1 MPVTYARIN
10 VSNFLHNLAEIKRLT
25 GRKICMAAKADS
37 YGHGAE
43 VLVKAGE
50 ESGLVDAAGI
60 ADVSEGIKLRKAG
73 VKLPILIYR
82 GCIAEGLSK
91 VAEYDIQPFVS
102 CLEYA
107 KAVEKAA
114 EKADKKIKVH
124 LKVDSGMSR
133 AGCRWEDALPL
144 ARYIEASP
152 YLELAGACTH
162 FAVSDTFSDVDV
174 YDTRRQ
180 IENFRRAIDS
190 IKGDGIDIPTV
201 HCAASGAILCYPE
214 TWYDMVRPG
223 ILVYGYPPSRETEG
237 KLDLKPVMDFVSH
250 VLQVKEIRKGEKVS
264 YGFTWQAKEDTTI
277 AVIGAGYADGYNRLL
292 SNKGRVC
299 IKGKSYPLA
308 GRVCMDQFMV
318 DLGTN
323 PDGIKPDDEAILFG
337 SPDKGQAVMDAFE
350 AAEICG
356 TISYELLCNIN
367 PRVPR
372 IYVE

>member
-1 MPVTYARIN
+1 MPVTYAKIN
-10 VSNFLHNLAEIKRLT
+10 VSNFLHNLEEIKRIT
-25 GRKICMAAKADS
+25 GRKVCMAAKADC
-37 YGHGAE
+37 YGHGSE
-43 VLVKAGE
+43 VLVKAAE
-50 ESGLVDAAGI
+50 KSSLVDAAGI

-82 GCIAEGLSK
+82 GCITEGLDA
-91 VAEYDIQPFVS
+91 VVEYDIQPFVS
-102 CLEYA
+102 SLEYA
-107 KAVEKAA
+107 KAVEQAA
-114 EKADKKIKVH
+114 EKAGKKVKVH

-144 ARYIEASP
+144 AWYIEASP

-174 YDTRRQ
+174 ADTRKQ
-180 IENFRRAIDS
+180 MENFNRAIDS
-190 IKGDGIDIPTV
+190 IKGAGIAIPVV
-201 HCAASGAILCYPE
+201 HCAASGAIISYPE
-214 TWYDMVRPG
+214 TWFDMVRPG
-223 ILVYGYPPSRETEG
+223 ILVYGYAPSRECEG
-237 KLDLKPVMDFVSH
+237 KLDLRPVMDFVSH
-250 VLQVKEIRKGEKVS
+250 VLQVKDIRKGEKVS

-299 IKGKSYPLA
+299 INGKCYPLA

-323 PDGIKPDDEAILFG
+323 PYGVKPDDEAILFG
-337 SPDKGQAVMDAFE
+337 SGKGVMDAFE
-350 AAEICG
+350 AADICN

>member
-1 MPVTYARIN
+1 MPVTYAKIN
-10 VSNFLHNLAEIKRLT
+10 VSNFLHNLEEIKRVT
-25 GRKICMAAKADS
+25 GRKICMAAKADC
-37 YGHGAE
+37 YGHGSV
-43 VLVKAGE
+43 VLVKAAE
-50 ESGLVDAAGI
+50 KSGLVDAAGI
-60 ADVSEGIKLRKAG
+60 ADVSEGIRLRKVG

-82 GCIAEGLSK
+82 GCITEGLSA
-91 VAEYDIQPFVS
+91 VVEYDIQPFVS

-114 EKADKKIKVH
+114 EKGGKKVKVH

-144 ARYIEASP
+144 ARYIDSSP

-162 FAVSDTFSDVDV
+162 FAVSDTLDDVDV
-174 YDTRRQ
+174 QDTRKQ
-180 IENFRRAIDS
+180 IDNFKRAIDS
-190 IKGDGIDIPTV
+190 IKGAGINIPV
-201 HCAASGAILCYPE
+201 IHCAASGAILMYPE
-214 TWYDMVRPG
+214 TWFDMVRPG
-223 ILVYGYPPSRETEG
+223 ILVYGYPSSRECEG

-250 VLQVKEIRKGEKVS
+250 VLQVKDIRKGEKVS
-264 YGFTWQAKEDTTI
+264 YGFTWQAPEDTTI

-299 IKGKSYPLA
+299 INGKCYPLA

-323 PDGIKPDDEAILFG
+323 PNGVKPDDEVILFG
-337 SPDKGQAVMDAFE
+337 AGENAMDAFE
-350 AAEICG
+350 AADICN

>member
-1 MPVTYARIN
+1 MPVTYAKIN
-10 VSNFLHNLAEIKRLT
+10 VSNFLHNLEEIKRIT
-25 GRKICMAAKADS
+25 GRKICMAAKADC

-43 VLVKAGE
+43 VLVKAAE
-50 ESGLVDAAGI
+50 KKNLVAAAGI
-60 ADVSEGIKLRKAG
+60 ADVSEGVKLRKAG
-73 VKLPILIYR
+73 VQLPILVYR
-82 GCIAEGLSK
+82 GCINEGLSV
-91 VAEYDIQPFVS
+91 VAEYDLQPFVS

-107 KAVEKAA
+107 KAVEQAA
-114 EKADKKIKVH
+114 KEAGKKIKVH

-162 FAVSDTFSDVDV
+162 FAVSDTFADVDV
-174 YDTRRQ
+174 ADTRMQ
-180 IENFRRAIDS
+180 IENFSRAIGS
-190 IKGDGIDIPTV
+190 IKGAGITIPVV
-201 HCAASGAILCYPE
+201 HCAASGAIISYPE
-214 TWYDMVRPG
+214 TWFDMVRPG
-223 ILVYGYPPSRETEG
+223 ILIYGYAPSRECEG
-237 KLDLKPVMDFVSH
+237 KLDLRPVMDFVSH
-250 VLQVKEIRKGEKVS
+250 VLQVKDIRKGEKVS
-264 YGFTWQAKEDTTI
+264 YGFTWQAQEDTTI

-299 IKGKSYPLA
+299 INGKSYPLA

-318 DLGTN
+318 DLGSN
-323 PDGIKPDDEAILFG
+323 PYGVKPNDEALLFG
-337 SPDKGQAVMDAFE
+337 AEEGAMDAFD
-350 AAEICG
+350 AADICG

>member
-1 MPVTYARIN
+1 MPVTYAKIN
-10 VSNFLHNLAEIKRLT
+10 VSNFLHNLGEIKRLT
-25 GRKICMAAKADS
+25 GRKICMAAKADC
-37 YGHGAE
+37 YGHGAK
-43 VLVKAGE
+43 VLVKAAE
-50 ESGLVDAAGI
+50 ESGLADAAGI
-60 ADVSEGIKLRKAG
+60 ADVSEGIRLRKAG

-82 GCIAEGLSK
+82 GCITEGLAD
-91 VAEYDIQPFVS
+91 VVRYDIQPFVS
-102 CLEYA
+102 SIEYA
-107 KAVEKAA
+107 QEVEKAA
-114 EKADKKIKVH
+114 EKEDKKVKVH

-144 ARYIEASP
+144 ARYIADSK

-174 YDTRRQ
+174 QDTRRQ
-180 IENFRRAIDS
+180 IENFTLAIDS
-190 IKGDGIDIPTV
+190 IKGDGIDIPAV

-223 ILVYGYPPSRETEG
+223 ILVYGYAPSRECEG

-250 VLQVKEIRKGEKVS
+250 VVQVKDIRKGEKVS
-264 YGFTWQAKEDTTI
+264 YGFTWQAEEDTTI
-277 AVIGAGYADGYNRLL
+277 AVVGAGYADGYNRLL
-292 SNKGRVC
+292 SNRGRVS

-323 PDGIKPDDEAILFG
+323 PDGIKPDDEVILFG
-337 SPDKGQAVMDAFE
+337 AEEGAMDAFD
-350 AAEICG
+350 AADICG

-372 IYVE
+372 IYVK